1 LPSKASK
8 RVVDTNDDRC
18 LLFALLEQPLPVRK
32 EVLMSGRMK
41 ALLAALAALGFAALN
56 GSYPWG
62 P

>member
-1 LPSKASK
+1 MDAAIAYL
-8 RVVDTNDDRC
+8 
-18 LLFALLEQPLPVRK
+18 VRLDLRLRR

-56 GSYPWG
+56 GSWPWG